1 MCCALRTTQ
10 AESIAVSADGSRV
23 AITDDAGVIVLG
35 LGDGGTYSQVPGS
48 PIKPPAG
55 TVGLSANVVAFDPG
69 NAAPDNLA
77 LSEGGDGGR
86 SNKGALLAVG
96 WNDADGTTLAVSLH
110 GATTAFRIT
119 KLWEYVRKCQADGG
133 LNLIQ
138 ANGLQI
144 SQGGKWIVAG
154 SWGCGGESSSNALV
168 FRGGVDGNV
177 NSESPLAFEGSMP
190 GQVWAASV
198 DAWVDS
204 GEERALFAFSSWS
217 SAHAPSTMPVLQA
230 TKAELA
236 VFSPPT
242 RQPGNMT

>member
-1 MCCALRTTQ
+1 MRATQ

-23 AITDDAGVIVLG
+23 AITDDTGVIVLG
-35 LGDGGTYSQVPGS
+35 LVDDGTYSQVQGS
-48 PIKPPAG
+48 PIKPPRG
-55 TVGLSANVVAFDPG
+55 TVGLSAVVVAFDPG
-69 NAAPDNLA
+69 NAAPDDLV
-77 LSEGGDGGR
+77 LSESGDGGR
-86 SNKGALLAVG
+86 SNKGVLLAVG

-110 GATTAFRIT
+110 GTTTTLHIT

-133 LNLIQ
+133 QNLIQ
-138 ANGLQI
+138 ANGLHI
-144 SQGGKWIVAG
+144 SQGGKWVVAG

-168 FRGGVDGNV
+168 FRGGADGND
-177 NSESPLAFEGSMP
+177 NSDSPLAFEESMP

-204 GEERALFAFSSWS
+204 GEEHALFAFSSWS
-217 SAHAPSTMPVLQA
+217 SAEAKITMPVLPA
-230 TKAELA
+230 TEAEIA